1 MALRAVAIRLC
12 AKRAGTFSRVVQS
25 RAFSD
30 GRVLNDEER
39 AAENMYIRKIEK
51 EKLEKAK
58 QGIKH
63 ESSASGSSTSE
74 PGSTSIPGPST
85 DSSKN
90 IAVFA
95 GVAAVLAV
103 GWWLVRPTSKK
114 QEEKN

>member
-1 MALRAVAIRLC
+1 MALRAVAMRLG
-12 AKRAGTFSRVVQS
+12 AKRAGTFSRGVQS

-30 GRVLNDEER
+30 GRVLSEEER
-39 AAENMYIRKIEK
+39 AAENMYIKKMEK

-63 ESSASGSSTSE
+63 EGPEAGSSTSE
-74 PGSTSIPGPST
+74 SGSSSVPGVST

-95 GVAAVLAV
+95 GVVAVLAV
-103 GWWLVRPTSKK
+103 GWWLVRPRSKK